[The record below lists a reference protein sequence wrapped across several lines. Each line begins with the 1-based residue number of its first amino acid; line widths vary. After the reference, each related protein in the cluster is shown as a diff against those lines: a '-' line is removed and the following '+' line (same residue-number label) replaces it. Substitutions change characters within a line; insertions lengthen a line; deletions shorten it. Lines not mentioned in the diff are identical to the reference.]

1 MNYHCLKEPLRK
13 NLRVAPTW
21 PTVASDQGGI
31 WVDIQRPK
39 TALGHAA
46 SYHHLPFLAPPTI
59 VLLRTPLSTSN
70 IQDATYA
77 ISGPNLKDFKQIKN
91 LYYHFVWNKNWTT
104 RSNQALRT
112 PHCCGQFSLS
122 LGKETHYIF
131 PKFNPLNKDTE
142 RPYSLRKQP
151 TFGDATTGFPRK
163 WRLRNERRNSIQ
175 MTRHY
180 QDLGSASDW
189 SYSVGN
195 LIQPNVQ
202 HVIGI
207 SALVSPMSF
216 NGKPGVTSPNVG
228 CFLRLGAIENV
239 FTKKKNGKITLP
251 YANEKQPNHANW
263 ESIKQKCKKNR
274 LARSL
279 VTRLPIT
286 SHLFQTSNFISP
298 YLPQPFRFRAV
309 GSFHCFPNQFCKATL
324 RLRGSHV
331 VLTTCNVEV
340 RTSLLNSAYCACFPV
355 EIY

>member
-1 MNYHCLKEPLRK
+1 MWILGLRGLSESFSSLPPIGSLQARPK
-13 NLRVAPTW
+13 NWTAG
-21 PTVASDQGGI
+21 SDLAGI
-31 WVDIQRPK
+31 WVDFQRPK

-91 LYYHFVWNKNWTT
+91 LYYHSVWNKNWTT
-104 RSNQALRT
+104 RPNQALRT

-189 SYSVGN
+189 SYRVGN

-216 NGKPGVTSPNVG
+216 NGEARGNVAKCRLFSQARDHRKCIYWKKRKNNTALRKRNTTQPRKPRQYKIKKEGESP
-228 CFLRLGAIENV
+228 RAIACQE
-239 FTKKKNGKITLP
+239 IT
-251 YANEKQPNHANW
+251 NH
-263 ESIKQKCKKNR
+263 
-274 LARSL
+274 LAPFSNL
-279 VTRLPIT
+279 
-286 SHLFQTSNFISP
+286 LF
-298 YLPQPFRFRAV
+298 
-309 GSFHCFPNQFCKATL
+309 H
-324 RLRGSHV
+324 
-331 VLTTCNVEV
+331 
-340 RTSLLNSAYCACFPV
+340 
-355 EIY
+355 